1 MTTGS
6 WNMMLAF
13 LNKDIISGAKQ
24 LLWAGRV
31 SDVQRRNKIYLVLFD
46 DFAFRTL
53 SRKSTWLFTWW
64 NNALSSCDLSD
75 CLFDSWPPMPSL
87 CIFALIEAPTRLRFS
102 DFFLN
107 FYSRLSKSSGKMG
120 QIDQNWGAEYG
131 HFYFG
136 GLKNHKIMHL
146 PPQPHFTMCT
156 SINRVQLKIYQFS

>member
-1 MTTGS
+1 MRS
-6 WNMMLAF
+6 SYF
-13 LNKDIISGAKQ
+13 
-24 LLWAGRV
+24 
-31 SDVQRRNKIYLVLFD
+31 VQGKSLMSIEGMKIYLVLFD

-53 SRKSTWLFTWW
+53 SHRSTWLFTWW

-87 CIFALIEAPTRLRFS
+87 CIFVLIEAPTRLRFS
-102 DFFLN
+102 EFFFN
-107 FYSRLSKSSGKMG
+107 FYSRLSKSSWKMG